1 MDWFFFMKKSYEIV
15 FVKHFYFILLRQ
27 INTILKYPEASGQHK
42 NTTKTFSLFMNST
55 TLYEKELSFQ
65 ADRRKAAVEFIK
77 IISDLWYDKSIEL
90 MLFRNQL
97 IDRNVSD
104 IMNLH
109 EYAGEFVQKPINV
122 FDTVEIARAIENLDL
137 PPSRIDIG
145 KLTYEYHL
153 EDNKYHDSRAFVID
167 KLKNAKNSKDIKPKD
182 VVLYGF
188 GRIGRLLAREMMSKI
203 GKGQQLRLR
212 AIVTRDKNDAV
223 SLEKRASLLRYDSI
237 HGDFEGSVQADV
249 ANNALIINGTTVHI
263 ITANAPEEIDYTK
276 YGIENALLID
286 NTGAFTTE
294 EALKRHLVSKGV
306 DKVLLTAPGK
316 GVPNIVYGVNH
327 NEYNPD
333 EVAIFSAASCTTNA
347 ITPILKAVEDTLGV
361 VKGHLETIHAYTND
375 QNLVDNMH
383 KKYRRGRA
391 AALNM
396 VITETGAGSAVAK
409 ALPSLTGKLTSNAIR
424 VPVPNGSL
432 VVLNLEVSKETSLE
446 NINAIMRSYALEGEL
461 VEQIKYS
468 LNNELVSS
476 DIVGTSAPSI
486 YDSNATIVSGDGK
499 NIVLYVWYDNEYG
512 YSHQVIRLAKYIA
525 KVRRFTYY

>member
-1 MDWFFFMKKSYEIV
+1 
-15 FVKHFYFILLRQ
+15 
-27 INTILKYPEASGQHK
+27 
-42 NTTKTFSLFMNST
+42 MNST

-122 FDTVEIARAIENLDL
+122 FDTVEIARAIQNLDL

-153 EDNKYHDSRAFVID
+153 EDNKYHDCRAFVID

-237 HGDFEGSVQADV
+237 HGDFEGTVQADV
-249 ANNALIINGTTVHI
+249 NNNALIINGTTVHI
-263 ITANAPEEIDYTK
+263 ITAASPEEIDYTK
-276 YGIENALLID
+276 YGITDCLLID

-306 DKVLLTAPGK
+306 EKVLLTAPGK

-347 ITPILKAVEDTLGV
+347 ITPILKAVEDTLSV

-396 VITETGAGSAVAK
+396 VITETGAGTAVAK
-409 ALPSLTGKLTSNAIR
+409 ALPSLAGKLTSNAIR

-432 VVLNLEVSKETSLE
+432 VVLNLEVSKKTSVE
-446 NINAIMRSYALEGEL
+446 EINTIMRKYALEGEL

-476 DIVGTSAPSI
+476 DIVGTSAPAI

-525 KVRRFTYY
+525 KVRRYTYY

>member
-1 MDWFFFMKKSYEIV
+1 MD
-15 FVKHFYFILLRQ
+15 
-27 INTILKYPEASGQHK
+27 NTI
-42 NTTKTFSLFMNST
+42 
-55 TLYEKELSFQ
+55 LYEKEIAFQ
-65 ADRRKAAVEFIK
+65 ADRRKAGVEFIK

-90 MLFRNQL
+90 VLFRNQL
-97 IDRNVSD
+97 IDKNVSE
-104 IMNLH
+104 IINLH
-109 EYAGEFVQKPINV
+109 EYAGAFVEKPINV
-122 FDTVEIARAIENLDL
+122 FDSVEIASAIVDLDL

-153 EDNKYHDSRAFVID
+153 EDDKYNDAKAFVID
-167 KLKNAKNSKDIKPKD
+167 KLKNAKNFQEIKPKD

-212 AIVTRDKNDAV
+212 AIVTRDKNDANL
-223 SLEKRASLLRYDSI
+223 LEKRASLLRYDSV
-237 HGDFEGSVQADV
+237 HGDFQGSVIADPE
-249 ANNALIINGTTVHI
+249 NNALLINGTTVHI
-263 ITANAPEEIDYTK
+263 ITANSPEEIDYTA
-276 YGIENALLID
+276 YGIEDALVID
-286 NTGAFTTE
+286 NTGAFTSE
-294 EALKRHLVSKGV
+294 EALKRHLTSKGAS
-306 DKVLLTAPGK
+306 KVLLTAPGK

-327 NEYNPD
+327 EEYNPD

-347 ITPILKAVEDTLGV
+347 ITPVLKAVEDTLQV
-361 VKGHLETIHAYTND
+361 IKGHLETIHAYTND

-409 ALPSLTGKLTSNAIR
+409 ALPSLAGKLTSNAIR

-432 VVLNLEVSKETSLE
+432 VVLNLEVGTATSIE
-446 NINAIMRSYALEGEL
+446 EVNNIMKKYALEGEL

-476 DIVGTSAPSI
+476 DIVGTSAPAI
-486 YDSNATIVSGDGK
+486 FDSNATIVSGDGK
-499 NIVLYVWYDNEYG
+499 NIVLYVWYDNEFG

-525 KVRRFTYY
+525 KVRRYTSY

>member
-1 MDWFFFMKKSYEIV
+1 M
-15 FVKHFYFILLRQ
+15 
-27 INTILKYPEASGQHK
+27 NK
-42 NTTKTFSLFMNST
+42 N
-55 TLYEKELSFQ
+55 TLYEKELTLQ
-65 ADRRKAAVEFIK
+65 ADRRKAGVEFIK

-90 MLFRNQL
+90 IFFRNQL
-97 IDRNVSD
+97 IDTAVSD
-104 IMNLH
+104 IINLH
-109 EYAGEFVQKPINV
+109 EYAVEFVQKPINV
-122 FDTVEIARAIENLDL
+122 FDTVEIARAILNLDL

-153 EDNKYHDSRAFVID
+153 NDTKYNNARAFVID
-167 KLKNAKNSKDIKPKD
+167 KLKGAKNTEDITPKD

-188 GRIGRLLAREMMSKI
+188 GRIGRLLAREMISKI

-212 AIVTRDKNDAV
+212 AIVTRDRNDAQ
-223 SLEKRASLLRYDSI
+223 SLEKRASLLRYDSV
-237 HGDFEGSVQADV
+237 HGDFKGSVSADIE
-249 ANNALIINGTTVHI
+249 NNSLIINGTTVHV
-263 ITANAPEEIDYTK
+263 ITANSPEEIDYTQF
-276 YGIENALLID
+276 GIANALVID
-286 NTGAFTTE
+286 NTGAFTNE
-294 EALKRHLVSKGV
+294 EALQRHLVSKGV

-327 NEYNPD
+327 NEFNPD
-333 EVAIFSAASCTTNA
+333 EVSIFSAASCTTNA
-347 ITPILKAVEDTLGV
+347 ITPILKVVEDTLGV
-361 VKGHLETIHAYTND
+361 LKGHLETIHAYTND

-409 ALPSLTGKLTSNAIR
+409 ALPSLAGKLTSNAIR

-432 VVLNLEVSKETSLE
+432 VVLNLEVTKTTSIE
-446 NINAIMRSYALEGEL
+446 EVNNIMKQYALEGEL

-486 YDSNATIVSGDGK
+486 FDSNATIVSADGK

>member
-1 MDWFFFMKKSYEIV
+1 MSNI
-15 FVKHFYFILLRQ
+15 
-27 INTILKYPEASGQHK
+27 S
-42 NTTKTFSLFMNST
+42 
-55 TLYEKELSFQ
+55 LYEKELAFQ
-65 ADRRKAAVEFIK
+65 ADRRKAGVEFIK

-90 MLFRNQL
+90 VLFRNQL
-97 IDRNVSD
+97 IDKNVSE
-104 IMNLH
+104 IINLH
-109 EYAGEFVQKPINV
+109 EYAGAFVGKPINV
-122 FDTVEIARAIENLDL
+122 FDSVEIANAIVDLDL

-153 EDNKYHDSRAFVID
+153 EDDKYNDAKAFVID
-167 KLKNAKNSKDIKPKD
+167 KLKNAKNFQEIKPKD

-223 SLEKRASLLRYDSI
+223 LLEKRASLLRYDSV
-237 HGDFEGSVQADV
+237 HGDFHGSVIADPE
-249 ANNALIINGTTVHI
+249 NNALLINGTTVHI
-263 ITANAPEEIDYTK
+263 ITANTPEEIDYTA
-276 YGIENALLID
+276 YGIEDALVID

-294 EALKRHLVSKGV
+294 EALKRHLTSKGA

-327 NEYNPD
+327 EDYNPD
-333 EVAIFSAASCTTNA
+333 EVNIFSAASCTTNA
-347 ITPILKAVEDTLGV
+347 ITPVLKAVEDTLGV

-409 ALPSLTGKLTSNAIR
+409 ALPALAGKLTSNAIR

-432 VVLNLEVSKETSLE
+432 VVLNLEVGKNTSIE
-446 NINAIMRSYALEGEL
+446 EVNNIMKKYALEGDL

-476 DIVGTSAPSI
+476 DIVGTSAPAI
-486 YDSNATIVSGDGK
+486 FDSNATIVSGDGK
-499 NIVLYVWYDNEYG
+499 NIVMYVWYDNEYG

-525 KVRRFTYY
+525 KVRRYSYY

>member
-1 MDWFFFMKKSYEIV
+1 MSNINSYE
-15 FVKHFYFILLRQ
+15 
-27 INTILKYPEASGQHK
+27 T
-42 NTTKTFSLFMNST
+42 
-55 TLYEKELSFQ
+55 ELTYQ
-65 ADRRKAAVEFIK
+65 ADRRKAGVEFIK
-77 IISDLWYDKSIEL
+77 IVSDLWYDKSIEL
-90 MLFRNQL
+90 ILFRNQL
-97 IDRNVSD
+97 IDRSVSD
-104 IMNLH
+104 IINLH

-122 FDTVEIARAIENLDL
+122 FDSVKIARAIQETDL

-145 KLTYEYHL
+145 KLTYEFHL
-153 EDNKYHDSRAFVID
+153 EGANYSNESEFVVD
-167 KLKNAKNSKDIKPKD
+167 KLKNANDSQNIQPKD

-212 AIVTRDKNDAV
+212 AIVTRDKNDATT
-223 SLEKRASLLRYDSI
+223 LEKRASLLRYDSV

-249 ANNALIINGTTVHI
+249 ENNALTINGTTVHI
-263 ITANAPEEIDYTK
+263 ITANSPEEIDYTK
-276 YGIENALLID
+276 YGINNALVID

-294 EALKRHLVSKGV
+294 EALKRHLTSKGAE
-306 DKVLLTAPGK
+306 KVLLTAPGK

-327 NEYNPD
+327 EDYNPD
-333 EVAIFSAASCTTNA
+333 TVNIYSAASCTTNA
-347 ITPILKAVEDTLGV
+347 ITPVLKAVEDTLGV

-409 ALPSLTGKLTSNAIR
+409 ALPSLAGKLTSNAIR

-432 VVLNLEVSKETSLE
+432 VVLNLEVNKNTSVE
-446 NINAIMRSYALEGEL
+446 DMNRIMKQYALEGEL

-476 DIVGTSAPSI
+476 DIVGTSAPAI

-499 NIVLYVWYDNEYG
+499 NIVLYIWYDNEYG

-525 KVRRFTYY
+525 KVRRFSYY